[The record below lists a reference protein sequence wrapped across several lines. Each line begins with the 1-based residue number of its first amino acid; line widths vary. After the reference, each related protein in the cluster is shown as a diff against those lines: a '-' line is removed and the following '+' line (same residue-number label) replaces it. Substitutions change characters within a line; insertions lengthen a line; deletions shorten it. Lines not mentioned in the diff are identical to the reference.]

1 MDETREQYIDGAL
14 KATRERHAIELER
27 ARQFFG
33 EEWDKEHSDDI

>member
-33 EEWDKEHSDDI
+33 EEWDSDE